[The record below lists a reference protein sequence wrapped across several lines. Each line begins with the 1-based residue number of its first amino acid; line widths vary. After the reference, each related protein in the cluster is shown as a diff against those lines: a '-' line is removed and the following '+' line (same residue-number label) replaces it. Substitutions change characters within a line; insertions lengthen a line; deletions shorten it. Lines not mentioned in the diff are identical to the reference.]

1 MNDLR
6 QLIRWFCQVFL
17 IGFLV
22 GIVAY
27 LYLGMTTGLYG
38 QSAKT
43 TYKNYTISDKS
54 PARSGGSYRTSRQF
68 SPTVSTL
75 RSDRPVRLPSLSATI
90 GTAFEGFGFADNP
103 TVNSGFIFIPPDPMA
118 AAGTDRLVAVVNSMI
133 EMRNKTGAALVSFK
147 SLEDFFSPL
156 GGLPTTLETPTFD
169 PKVIYDQFED
179 RFVIVDLEK
188 TDATDS
194 LGAVDESR
202 ILLAVSKTAT
212 PVTLTSA
219 DWYFHAIDSKI
230 DIDLGPGTGI
240 VPHWA
245 DYPGF
250 EVDEEAVYI
259 TNNMF
264 SFDSFGGAM
273 GGVRLWIVDKGVV
286 GGFYGAGS
294 ATVTV
299 HDPYA
304 AAGIAGTTMPAH
316 VFGAGGVPG
325 GTGDI
330 GTFLLS
336 YSSITIG
343 GPGANESVQVVRVD
357 DPLGASGG
365 PVFTQEFVTV
375 GDIEDVGGTFGF
387 PDLPDAAQL
396 GCSELIEVNDTR
408 ALDAVWRDDALWITT
423 TINPNS
429 GADAGQ
435 ATAHWFKLNTSAAPG
450 GAITL
455 DDQGDIG
462 GEDIAAMTTTFFPS
476 VAVNAAGNA
485 KFGFS
490 ASASTIFAGTYVT
503 GRAAADTPGTVR
515 PSQTVWAGV
524 DSYHR
529 TLGGTKNRWG
539 DYSGISLDPSDDRVF
554 WVFNQFADMSTSG
567 MCEDDGLWGT
577 AYASC
582 TIDTLDVS
590 PPITVDLTPP
600 PGQTVVVPLNLT
612 NPGGLPID
620 DFELKFVYPT
630 GLLTFQ
636 NTASA
641 GTLTDGWTTAS
652 GVENTSGEITITG
665 SNGTSLTS
673 SGVLINV
680 VFQESGGPGT
690 GMLQLTN
697 FVNDIAAA
705 STTNGTLNNAVPV
718 ELASFSAQALA
729 NSVKLIWT
737 TTSETNNF
745 GFDIE
750 KSPDRNIFSKIGFV
764 AGTGTVS
771 IPKSYFFID
780 NEVEPGTF
788 YYRLKQIDTD
798 GAFEYSEI
806 LQVDINAPK
815 SFALAQNYPNPFN
828 PDTNIEFQLPEA
840 SHVSIKIFNTLGQ
853 EIRTLL
859 NAPYQAGY
867 HSVGWNGTD
876 RNRNQVASG
885 VYLYRIKAGDFTAVK
900 KMSLLQ

>member
-1 MNDLR
+1 M
-6 QLIRWFCQVFL
+6 
-17 IGFLV
+17 
-22 GIVAY
+22 
-27 LYLGMTTGLYG
+27 
-38 QSAKT
+38 
-43 TYKNYTISDKS
+43 
-54 PARSGGSYRTSRQF
+54 
-68 SPTVSTL
+68 
-75 RSDRPVRLPSLSATI
+75 SATI

-103 TVNSGFIFIPPDPMA
+103 TVNGGFIFIPPDPIA

-133 EMRNKTGAALVSFK
+133 EMRDKTGASLVSLK

-156 GGLPTTLETPTFD
+156 GGLPTTLETSTFD

-179 RFVIVDLEK
+179 RFVVVDLEK

-212 PVTLTSA
+212 PATLTSA

-230 DIDLGPGTGI
+230 DIDLGPPTGI

-264 SFDSFGGAM
+264 SFDSFGGTM

-286 GGFYGAGS
+286 GGFYSGGS
-294 ATVTV
+294 TTVTV

-304 AAGIAGTTMPAH
+304 PAGIEATTMPAH
-316 VFGAGGVPG
+316 VFGAGGIPG

-330 GTFLLS
+330 GTFLVS
-336 YSSITIG
+336 YSSLTAG

-375 GDIEDVGGTFGF
+375 GDIEDVGGVFGF

-408 ALDAVWRDDALWITT
+408 ALDAVWRDDALWLTT

-435 ATAHWFKLNTSAAPG
+435 ATAHWFKLSTSAAPS

-476 VAVNAAGNA
+476 VAVNSAGDA

-490 ASASTIFAGTYVT
+490 ASASTIFAGAYVT
-503 GRAAADTPGTVR
+503 GRDAADTPGTVR

-529 TLGGTKNRWG
+529 TLVSTDNRWG

-582 TIDTLDVS
+582 TIDTLVVS

-620 DFELKFVYPT
+620 NFELKFLYPA

-636 NTASA
+636 KTDSA

-652 GVENTSGEITITG
+652 GVENTSGQITITG
-665 SNGTSLTS
+665 SNGTPLSS

-690 GMLQLTN
+690 GMLELTN
-697 FVNDIAAA
+697 FVNDLAAA
-705 STTNGTLNNAVPV
+705 STTDAILNNAVPV
-718 ELASFSAQALA
+718 ELASFLAQALA
-729 NSVKLIWT
+729 NSVKLMWT
-737 TTSETNNF
+737 TTSEINNF

-750 KSPDRNIFSKIGFV
+750 KSPDPNNFFKIGFV
-764 AGTGTVS
+764 AGVGTVS
-771 IPKSYFFID
+771 IPQSYFFID
-780 NEVEPGTF
+780 AEVEPGTF

-798 GAFEYSEI
+798 GSFQHSEI

-815 SFALAQNYPNPFN
+815 GFALYQNHPNPFN
-828 PDTNIEFQLPEA
+828 PETKIHFELPKA
-840 SHVSIKIFNTLGQ
+840 SNVVLKIYNAIGQ
-853 EIRTLL
+853 EIRTLA
-859 NAPYQAGY
+859 NSKYEAGLY
-867 HSVGWNGTD
+867 NIRWDGKDNNG
-876 RNRNQVASG
+876 NLASSG
-885 VYLYRIKAGDFTAVK
+885 VYLYKLQAKEFSQVR
-900 KMSLLQ
+900 KMSLIR